1 MCHLDLI
8 IWLLIIISF
17 ILSFVGIIYPI
28 IPSPLVLW
36 IGFLLYYFLI
46 NNDLS
51 GFFWL
56 AMIILTIISIVSDI
70 IANSYF
76 VKKYGG
82 SKWGERVAGIG
93 VIVGSFI
100 VPPFGIIIV
109 PFFAVIVVEMLQK
122 RSTEEAL
129 RAAIGSLLGF
139 LGGAISKVVIQLVM
153 IGWFFVSVIW

>member
-56 AMIILTIISIVSDI
+56 AMIILTIILIVSDI

>member
-1 MCHLDLI
+1 MDLI

-56 AMIILTIISIVSDI
+56 AMIILTIILIVSDI

-122 RSTEEAL
+122 RSTKEAL